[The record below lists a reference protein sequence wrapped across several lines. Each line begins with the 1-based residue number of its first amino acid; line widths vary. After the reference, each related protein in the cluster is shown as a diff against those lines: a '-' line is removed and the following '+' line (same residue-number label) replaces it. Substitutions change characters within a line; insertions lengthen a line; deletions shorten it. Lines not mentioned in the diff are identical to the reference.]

1 MSTTY
6 TIRCNHCGTSFQRR
20 YGLEVNG
27 QGTLYCDRC
36 GKAMGVDFSG
46 GWFPLPQCDC
56 GGSFDA
62 DALGCCPNC
71 GARLSKQDIGDAP
84 ML

>member
-1 MSTTY
+1 
-6 TIRCNHCGTSFQRR
+6 
-20 YGLEVNG
+20 
-27 QGTLYCDRC
+27 
-36 GKAMGVDFSG
+36 MGVDFSG
-46 GWFPLPQCDC
+46 GWFSLPQCDC

-71 GARLSKQDIGDAP
+71 GARLSKQDVGDAP